1 MNTKKLLI
9 AAVLCIGLSVAFCLV
24 VDQAHAAGSGDKNL
38 ASKTGTELGNKEF
51 DKDKL
56 PGKGKMA
63 MGFGSIFVMIAV
75 MKYL

>member
-1 MNTKKLLI
+1 MDTKKLLI
-9 AAVLCIGLSVAFCLV
+9 ATVLCLGLCVAFCLM
-24 VDQAHAAGSGDKNL
+24 VDQAHAAGAGDKNL
-38 ASKTGTELGNKEF
+38 ASKTGTQLGTKEF
-51 DKDKL
+51 DKDRL

>member
-1 MNTKKLLI
+1 MDSKKLLV
-9 AAVLCIGLSVAFCLV
+9 AAVLCLGLCVVFCLL
-24 VDQAHAAGSGDKNL
+24 VDKAHAAGGDQKL
-38 ASKTGTELGNKEF
+38 AAKKGTELGTKEF
-51 DKDKL
+51 DKDRM